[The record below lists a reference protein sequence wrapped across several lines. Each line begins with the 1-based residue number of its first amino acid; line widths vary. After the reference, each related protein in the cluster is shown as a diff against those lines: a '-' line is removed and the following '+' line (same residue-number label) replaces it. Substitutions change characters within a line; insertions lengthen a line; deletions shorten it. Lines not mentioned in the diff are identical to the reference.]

1 VDAAAQKHEPDSG
14 APVSAPV
21 LGPSADDVPSGQ
33 LDAQSGAVGASG
45 DQTQQTAADER
56 EPIDRVW
63 TDTHADAPV
72 EKPEPTADGAD
83 QDVEP
88 QVEPTRQISA
98 QQLDEE
104 PAKPVLVAQSHAD
117 VPDEEEEEESAAAPR
132 LPLRALLDSE
142 EDDSVPPPRSQAPP
156 VIHWDDEEDDDDA
169 PPPRR
174 PPPAEADD
182 NDNVVMTAARRHKFD
197 DSDDEIPDVGPVRT
211 GARRAVVCSSDD
223 EAPPVQRP
231 TAGRVADDDEDD
243 WPNPFSAGRGSD
255 SDGDSY
261 EAPVR
266 TNTREDEIR
275 ANRRREMMLSGS
287 HSG

>member
-1 VDAAAQKHEPDSG
+1 VDAAVAQKHEPDSG

-33 LDAQSGAVGASG
+33 LDAQSGADGASG
-45 DQTQQTAADER
+45 DQTQQTATDER
-56 EPIDRVW
+56 EPINRVS
-63 TDTHADAPV
+63 TDTPADAPV

-88 QVEPTRQISA
+88 RVEPTPQISA
-98 QQLDEE
+98 QQPEEE
-104 PAKPVLVAQSHAD
+104 PAKPVLVAQAHAD
-117 VPDEEEEEESAAAPR
+117 VPEEEEEEEAAAAPR
-132 LPLRALLDSE
+132 PPLRALIDSE
-142 EDDSVPPPRSQAPP
+142 EDDSVPPPRSRAPP
-156 VIHWDDEEDDDDA
+156 VIHWDDEDDDDA
-169 PPPRR
+169 PPPQR

-182 NDNVVMTAARRHKFD
+182 DDNVVMTAARGPKFD

-211 GARRAVVCSSDD
+211 GARHAVVCSSDD

-231 TAGRVADDDEDD
+231 TAGRVADDD
-243 WPNPFSAGRGSD
+243 WPNPFSAGPCSNSD
-255 SDGDSY
+255 DDSY